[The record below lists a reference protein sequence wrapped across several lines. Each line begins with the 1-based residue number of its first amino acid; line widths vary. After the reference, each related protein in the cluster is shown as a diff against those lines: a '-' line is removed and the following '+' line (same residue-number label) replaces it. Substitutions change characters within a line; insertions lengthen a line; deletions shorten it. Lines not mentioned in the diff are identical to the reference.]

1 MDIHTAFMKM
11 QSVRDLIVH
20 PGSIA
25 VAVSGGPDSMA
36 LLSLLST
43 HLSQYPDAKIHAL
56 TFDHGLRD
64 ESRVEAQQVGE
75 WVANWSNVE
84 HHILNWHGDKPD
96 TSIMEQARD
105 ARYTAMCAWCHANA
119 IKTLWLG
126 HHQTD
131 QAETFL
137 FRLAKGSGLDGLGG
151 MGEYQPCSVDPSIM
165 LVRPMLQMAKADI
178 VAFCHDRAI
187 PHVTDP
193 SNINMKYAR
202 ARLRHALP
210 ALEAEGLTE
219 SRLAAT
225 SRRLE
230 RARVAL
236 DHYADQIIAVSAQ
249 IETTRSTVALDAL
262 NAAPDEIR
270 IRVIRRVLDRMGP
283 GGYGPRLDRLE
294 DIIDQIFNGGGKRFT
309 LGGYVFAR
317 EGDVFSIQEETF

>member
-1 MDIHTAFMKM
+1 MDLNIAFAKM
-11 QSVRDLIVH
+11 QSVRDLVAQ

-36 LLSLLST
+36 LLSLLCA
-43 HLSQYPDAKIHAL
+43 LSSKHPGIKIHAL
-56 TFDHGLRD
+56 TFDHGLRT
-64 ESRVEAQQVGE
+64 ESGVEAEQVGAWIE
-75 WVANWSNVE
+75 SWPNVE

-96 TSIMEQARD
+96 TGIMEQARD
-105 ARYTAMCAWCHANA
+105 ARYTAMAAWCHAHN

-151 MGEYQPCSVDPSIM
+151 MMEYQPCSVDPSIM
-165 LVRPMLQMAKADI
+165 LVRPMLQMAKGDI
-178 VAFCHDRAI
+178 VAFCQNHTI
-187 PHVTDP
+187 PHVIDP

-210 ALEAEGLTE
+210 ALEAEGLSE

-225 SRRLE
+225 ARRLD
-230 RARVAL
+230 RARIAL
-236 DHYADQIIAVSAQ
+236 DHYADQIIASAATIQ
-249 IETTRSTVALDAL
+249 TAHSTIALDAL
-262 NAAPDEIR
+262 NTAPEEIR
-270 IRVIRRVLDRMGP
+270 IRVIRRVLDQMGP

-294 DIIDQIFNGGGKRFT
+294 DIIDQIFNEGGRRFT

-317 EGDVFSIQEETF
+317 EGQSFSITEEKF